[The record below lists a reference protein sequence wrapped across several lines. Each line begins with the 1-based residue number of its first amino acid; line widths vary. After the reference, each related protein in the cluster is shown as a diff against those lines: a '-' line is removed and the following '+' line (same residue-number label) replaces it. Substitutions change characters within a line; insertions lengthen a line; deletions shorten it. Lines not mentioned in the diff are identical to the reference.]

1 MARPTKPK
9 DLKPKTEG
17 EGEVKDTGAK
27 GGGGGGM
34 SLDIKFI
41 FTILAIFLCSTLS
54 SVAAVYFVAPMVLEP
69 VITAAVG
76 KGGAHGE
83 GEAPAE
89 GEHGEGAEAAAD
101 THKSSGLSLELD
113 EFTVN
118 LKTDA
123 AEGGEN
129 TFLRAKMALTIS
141 VPPEEDCHHPAGAE
155 GGGGGEQHAQA
166 KPNSPKA
173 ITAQAKP
180 VKGTLNQLL
189 ASTQTQTILASLNPS
204 GQLNTATGGIA
215 GGAAPVSKKT
225 KGFTS
230 RHHGKI
236 IANGGGAPA
245 PSGPEACLTGFKDKM
260 GQYIPTI
267 RDIINSALMH
277 RTATQLSTPEGVETL
292 KDEIKEQINQVLSEE
307 YKVIRVNFQDFI
319 IQR

>member
-17 EGEVKDTGAK
+17 EGEVKDSGAK

-83 GEAPAE
+83 GEAAGE
-89 GEHGEGAEAAAD
+89 GEHGEGAEAAAE

-141 VPPEEDCHHPAGAE
+141 VPPEQDCHHPVTPE
-155 GGGGGEQHAQA
+155 GGGGEHHAQA
-166 KPNSPKA
+166 KPNTPTSL
-173 ITAQAKP
+173 TAQAKP
-180 VKGTLNQLL
+180 AKGNLKALL
-189 ASTQTQTILASLNPS
+189 ASAQTQTILVSLNPT
-204 GQLNTATGGIA
+204 GQMNTATGGIA
-215 GGAAPVSKKT
+215 GGAAPVTKQSKT
-225 KGFTS
+225 GAS
-230 RHHGKI
+230 RHQGKV

>member
-1 MARPTKPK
+1 
-9 DLKPKTEG
+9 
-17 EGEVKDTGAK
+17 
-27 GGGGGGM
+27 M

-41 FTILAIFLCSTLS
+41 FTILAIFLCTTLS
-54 SVAAVYFVAPMVLEP
+54 SVAAVYFVAPMVLSPLIED
-69 VITAAVG
+69 AVG

-83 GEAPAE
+83 GEGAGE
-89 GEHGEGAEAAAD
+89 GEHGEGGEAVAD
-101 THKSSGLSLELD
+101 AHKSSGLNLELD

-141 VPPEEDCHHPAGAE
+141 VPPEQDCHHPMPAE
-155 GGGGGEQHAQA
+155 GGGGGEHHAQA
-166 KPNSPKA
+166 NPSSPAPVTAKA
-173 ITAQAKP
+173 IPT
-180 VKGTLNQLL
+180 KGTLDELL
-189 ASTQTQTILASLNPS
+189 ASAQTQTILVSLNPS

-215 GGAAPVSKKT
+215 GGAAPVSKKI
-225 KGFTS
+225 KGTAS
-230 RHHGKI
+230 RHHGKV

-267 RDIINSALMH
+267 RDIVNSALMH

-292 KDEIKEQINQVLSEE
+292 KDEIKEQINQILSEE